1 MLGPSSQSVEP
12 SYAALLRVPGFG
24 RVVLGTLLARLGGQ
38 MWEIALVLFVL
49 QRYQSPSLAGL
60 TVLLSI
66 VPGLA
71 LSPVAGALLDRQG
84 RVRLMILDYAVTAG
98 LMATIVAL
106 SLGHRLPPPLLLIIV
121 SVLGVSNIL
130 SITGARSLFPLMLP
144 RALWDRANG
153 LDTSL
158 YSLTAV
164 LGPATTGIV
173 VARFGPE
180 AGLLVT
186 ASVAAIAAVS
196 LVGVHEPI
204 ARADSGESL
213 IGAAWAALLYVV
225 RHPTLRGLAIALF
238 LCNLGVGV
246 IPVGIPVLVLRQLHG
261 SAATVGQIFAVVGLA
276 GLTAGL
282 LIGRVSTE
290 GRERLL
296 IIGCIAIQVPT
307 LVLLAFASSL
317 PMVFAI
323 AVIAG
328 AAGSII
334 NVGIFALRQRRTDP
348 VWFGRAFA
356 VSMSLNFA
364 GAPIGS
370 ALSGP
375 LLEHSIALP
384 LLLGAAI
391 NAVAVVAAVMLIPKQ
406 HRSPGTEPG
415 VPRYT

>member
-1 MLGPSSQSVEP
+1 
-12 SYAALLRVPGFG
+12 
-24 RVVLGTLLARLGGQ
+24 
-38 MWEIALVLFVL
+38 MWEIVLVLFVL

-66 VPGLA
+66 LPGLA

-84 RVRLMILDYAVTAG
+84 RVRLMILDYGVTAG

-106 SLGHRLPPPLLLIIV
+106 SLGHRLPPPLLLLIV

-153 LDTSL
+153 LDTSM

-164 LGPATTGIV
+164 IGPAIAGAT
-173 VARFGPE
+173 VAGFGPE

-186 ASVAAIAAVS
+186 AGVAAIASVS
-196 LVGVHEPI
+196 LVGVREPI
-204 ARADSGESL
+204 ARADSGGSL
-213 IGAAWAALLYVV
+213 LTDAWAALLYVV
-225 RHPTLRGLAIALF
+225 RHRTLRGLAITLF
-238 LCNLGVGV
+238 LANLGFGV
-246 IPVGIPVLVLRQLHG
+246 IPVGIPLLVLRQLHG
-261 SAATVGQIFAVVGLA
+261 NAANVGQIFAVVGLA

-282 LIGRVSTE
+282 LIGRLSTD
-290 GRERLL
+290 GRERQL
-296 IIGCIAIQVPT
+296 IAVSIAIQVPT
-307 LVLLAFASSL
+307 LALLAFTNSL

-334 NVGIFALRQRRTDP
+334 NVGIFSLRQRRTDP
-348 VWFGRAFA
+348 AWFGRAFA

-391 NAVAVVAAVMLIPKQ
+391 TVVAVVAALVLIPGQ
-406 HRSPGTEPG
+406 EP
-415 VPRYT
+415 PEAR

>member
-1 MLGPSSQSVEP
+1 MLGPTPGSIAP
-12 SYAALLRVPGFG
+12 SYVALLRVPGFG
-24 RVVLGTLLARLGGQ
+24 RVALGTLLARLGGQ
-38 MWEIALVLFVL
+38 MWEIVLVLFVL

-60 TVLLSI
+60 AVLLAI
-66 VPGLA
+66 LPGLA

-98 LMATIVAL
+98 LMATIAVL
-106 SLGHRLPPPLLLIIV
+106 SLGHRLPPVLLLLIV
-121 SVLGVSNIL
+121 SILGVSNIL

-153 LDTSL
+153 LDTSM

-164 LGPATTGIV
+164 VGPAIAGLV

-180 AGLLVT
+180 PGLLVT
-186 ASVAAIAAVS
+186 AGVAAIASAS
-196 LVGVHEPI
+196 LLGVHEPI
-204 ARADSGESL
+204 ARADSAGSL
-213 IGAAWAALLYVV
+213 IGDAGAALRYVV
-225 RHPTLRGLAIALF
+225 RHRSLRGLAITLF
-238 LCNLGVGV
+238 LANLGFGV
-246 IPVGIPVLVLRQLHG
+246 IPVGIPVLVLRHLHG

-276 GLTAGL
+276 GLVAGL

-290 GRERLL
+290 GRERRL
-296 IIGCIAIQVPT
+296 IAGCIAIQAPT
-307 LVLLAFASSL
+307 LVLLAFTSTL
-317 PMVFAI
+317 PVVFAI

-328 AAGSII
+328 AAGSVI

-348 VWFGRAFA
+348 AWFGRAFA

-375 LLEHSIALP
+375 LLEHSIAVP

-391 NAVAVVAAVMLIPKQ
+391 NVVAVVAALVLIPGQ
-406 HRSPGTEPG
+406 
-415 VPRYT
+415 PRAEAQ

>member
-1 MLGPSSQSVEP
+1 MLEPTHEP
-12 SYAALLRVPGFG
+12 SYAALLRVAGFG

-38 MWEIALVLFVL
+38 MWEIVLVLFVL
-49 QRYQSPSLAGL
+49 QRYRSPSLAGL
-60 TVLLSI
+60 AVLLSI
-66 VPGLA
+66 FPGLA

-106 SLGHRLPPPLLLIIV
+106 SLGHRLPPPPLLVIV

-144 RALWDRANG
+144 RPLWDRANG
-153 LDTSL
+153 LDTSM

-164 LGPATTGIV
+164 IGPALAGIV
-173 VARFGPE
+173 VARLGPE

-186 ASVAAIAAVS
+186 GGVAAIACVS
-196 LVGVHEPI
+196 LIGVKEPI
-204 ARADSGESL
+204 ARTESGGSL
-213 IGAAWAALLYVV
+213 IGDAWAALLYVV
-225 RHPTLRGLAIALF
+225 RHRSLRGLAITLF
-238 LCNLGVGV
+238 LANFGFGV
-246 IPVGIPVLVLRQLHG
+246 IPVGIPVLVLQHLHG

-282 LIGRVSTE
+282 LVGRISTE
-290 GRERLL
+290 GRERQL
-296 IIGCIAIQVPT
+296 IAVSIAIQVPT
-307 LVLLAFASSL
+307 LVLLAFTTSL
-317 PMVFAI
+317 PTVFAI
-323 AVIAG
+323 AVVAG
-328 AAGSII
+328 ATGSVI

-348 VWFGRAFA
+348 AWFGRAFA

-375 LLEHSIALP
+375 LLEQSIALP

-391 NAVAVVAAVMLIPKQ
+391 SAVAAVAALVLIPKR
-406 HRSPGTEPG
+406 HGEG
-415 VPRYT
+415 